1 MEQIVVIEGELNLL
15 SVLDGEMALNTLVDG
30 EMDKVLMVDLNHP
43 AYEGPY
49 EVTPTRETQIL
60 ETADLQMEHDVT
72 FHPIPWY
79 YGLITWDGTVL
90 TVS

>member
-15 SVLDGEMALNTLVDG
+15 SVLDGEMALNTMIDG

-49 EVTPTRETQIL
+49 EVTPSREAQIL

-72 FHPIPWY
+72 VHPIPWY